1 MALQI
6 FGPAAVVSVLNRA
19 FTNTSP
25 SNAVFNNQL
34 TQAGTTPASQYAF
47 AESFGATFAV
57 GKTAAELS
65 KLVMDNMGL
74 DNQLLADAL
83 TDYITVHGTNKIG
96 IIAYQLGTLLS
107 PLENDA
113 TYGAAAKAWNA
124 EVTASYEYS
133 ADPSNTV
140 PSTGDV
146 NGNEAGK
153 NFVLTVGQDV
163 RTGTSG
169 ADFFR
174 GVAGVQVGN
183 QDQTTLNSSDIL
195 DGGFGQDALIVNLTG
210 PLYQG
215 GARIKNIETLQL
227 GTNGTAAFDYN
238 INAGQNE
245 ITGVTTIVADQINAT
260 ESLTL
265 RNIVRDAADTDLPTI
280 SWVNDST
287 AINGMAGTVNVNYRA
302 ASVSGTAD
310 EQAVSLTNV
319 RAGALNIAGGVETI
333 KLTSA
338 GTATNSVNAIDSITG
353 VTSTLEKVFITAD
366 AQLGGARKISTTAG
380 TIGMEVDQAP
390 ANGNTEHVSNVAMG
404 ARVTLVDATGSTAG
418 VNVAFTDGATAV
430 NNTFIGGEG
439 NDTAVFLGGNDKF
452 EGGKGDDTVVF
463 RQTNT
468 SSNGTFFNNSDS
480 VDGGEGKDTILVD
493 YAKDSGA
500 NNVHVNGVTLQTS
513 EWLNSKG
520 VDVLDIRS
528 TNARV
533 QLDDSFVGRADAGSF
548 EVVTNK
554 IVQNDSTTS
563 VADEMNSR
571 TQIDLTTVGANRAV
585 KVTGGEGRETVIVTD
600 ALNGVQTISGGNGFD
615 VLVVQ
620 NGATL
625 TGQDLANVS
634 GINTFNLVKTGAAP
648 QTFNVDL
655 TAAFLTAAID
665 PNAGAG
671 VSKNV
676 QNAFRVVTDVND
688 ARGNVA
694 LNGVQL
700 IGTGDVVNVT
710 IDTTGLTTA
719 GAVNLNDLLA
729 TAAAVNVTNAT
740 GTALLT
746 KVAGVGGAIT
756 VNGAVAGNIFNGAV
770 AAENAAYGDMTAN
783 SVAGV
788 GTPLASGAN
797 SVGGGGG
804 AGAAGNTFT
813 LTAGTDIITTTS
825 STLVLAPTTYFGS
838 GNDVVTSDAGRTDNG
853 DILVDGSTTDADVL
867 NATLTAAYT
876 PANITNI
883 ETLNYTLLADS
894 AMNMA
899 GATGYNTI
907 GLTGSGTR
915 AATITNLL
923 EGKTINANSSNMT
936 ISMSTLAA
944 STTNAATVNLNGVTG
959 VTLSNGV
966 NDIDVLTLAGGT
978 NTNSITIGSDFSA
991 AADQITVTGTGA
1003 LTVNATEAIATG
1015 IKIAGTTPTTFTL
1028 GVDDSANN
1036 NGIAL
1041 VLTNVTGLDAMTIS
1055 DGAASGTFATTNQ
1068 ATGVTTTF
1076 ASEMGALTIDGTNA
1090 LTDTATF
1097 VTGGTSTTDRVGNI
1111 TTTDMATVTLNLG
1124 THTAATDT
1132 EALTIDMGNVAG
1144 TQSLIFGASNAAVTL
1159 TVTNADV
1166 INASALTNAAATTA
1180 FTIGTNNSAS
1190 AMSITGS
1197 ATNINSIVG
1206 SAQADIIVGG
1216 ALNDTITG
1224 AGGVDAITLGT
1235 GSDTVMIGANLIGA
1249 TAAAADSVTG
1259 FTFGATASGGDII
1272 SLSVTQNG
1280 AVAAVDRITNGG
1292 DNAVAAGAAV
1302 VQVVSGAATVAAAT
1316 NVIALSGTFADE
1328 ATMVTA
1334 INTGGSRAL
1343 TVQTADPTN
1352 NVDYAILWSNG
1363 TNSFLTIVNDP
1374 DAAGTA
1380 AVLGATAVATV
1391 VTLVGVTDVST
1402 ALAANFVFTA

>member
-1 MALQI
+1 MAQQV

-34 TQAGTTPASQYAF
+34 AQAGTTEASQYAF

-65 KLVMDNMGL
+65 ALVMANMGL

-140 PSTGDV
+140 PSTSDV

-153 NFVLTVGQDV
+153 NFVLTTNQDV

-174 GVAGVQVGN
+174 GVAGNAFGN

-195 DGGFGQDALIVNLTG
+195 DGAGGNDVLILNLTN
-210 PLYQG
+210 LANYQG

-260 ESLTL
+260 ELLTL
-265 RNIVRDAADTDLPTI
+265 RNIVRDTATTDLPTI

-287 AINGMAGTVNVNYRA
+287 AINGMAGIVNVNYRA

-353 VTSTLEKVFITAD
+353 ATSTLEKVFITAD

-380 TIGMEVDQAP
+380 TSGMEVDQAP

-468 SSNGTFFNNSDS
+468 SSNGIFFNNSDS
-480 VDGGEGKDTILVD
+480 IDGGEGKDTILID
-493 YAKDSGA
+493 YAKDSA
-500 NNVHVNGVTLQTS
+500 STLAQVTIQTS

-528 TNARV
+528 TNTRV
-533 QLDDSFVGRADAGSF
+533 QLDDSFVGRADVGSF

-563 VADEMNSR
+563 VADEANSR

-585 KVTGGEGRETVIVTD
+585 KVTGGEGRETVIVSD
-600 ALNGVQTISGGNGFD
+600 ALNGLQTISGGNGFD

-665 PNAGAG
+665 SNAVAG
-671 VSKNV
+671 TNKNV
-676 QNAFRVVTDVND
+676 ANAFRVVTDTRD
-688 ARGNVA
+688 ASNTA
-694 LNGVQL
+694 INGIQV
-700 IGTGDVVNVT
+700 IGAGDVVNVT

-719 GAVNLNDLLA
+719 GAVNLNDLIASGANLTVRNTSGTVLLA
-729 TAAAVNVTNAT
+729 AN
-740 GTALLT
+740 
-746 KVAGVGGAIT
+746 
-756 VNGAVAGNIFNGAV
+756 NGAVTTAGTGVFAGATS
-770 AAENAAYGDMTAN
+770 ANDLAYTTTQA
-783 SVAGV
+783 AGV
-788 GTPLASGAN
+788 GTPLASGQA
-797 SVGGGGG
+797 SVGGGAGT
-804 AGAAGNTFT
+804 GAAGNTFT
-813 LTAGTDIITTTS
+813 LTGSPILTTA
-825 STLVLAPTTYFGS
+825 LAT
-838 GNDVVTSDAGRTDNG
+838 
-853 DILVDGSTTDADVL
+853 
-867 NATLTAAYT
+867 NATLTSGTGPALSAGADTINTVNLLAAGSVIQDAT
-876 PANITNI
+876 AGDGDV
-883 ETLNYTLLADS
+883 LNYTS
-894 AMNMA
+894 NG
-899 GATGYNTI
+899 GAVVSPVIQGIETINFTGYGAGTGLNLVSSTGNTTLNVSGTNATI
-907 GLTGSGTR
+907 QGLANGRTVNLTSTFTGALVTGLVADTGTDSITIALNGQGTGSSVSVVDPTTGANTVETVTLNVAANSSLSGGLTLDGTTTLNIQGAGNLTLGAIAGFV
-915 AATITNLL
+915 AATNQ
-923 EGKTINANSSNMT
+923 TINA
-936 ISMSTLAA
+936 STM
-944 STTNAATVNLNGVTG
+944 
-959 VTLSNGV
+959 
-966 NDIDVLTLAGGT
+966 
-978 NTNSITIGSDFSA
+978 
-991 AADQITVTGTGA
+991 TGA
-1003 LTVNATEAIATG
+1003 LTYTAVANDTVNAGFGNDVLSVAANVVSSLNG
-1015 IKIAGTTPTTFTL
+1015 NNG
-1028 GVDDSANN
+1028 DDSF
-1036 NGIAL
+1036 
-1041 VLTNVTGLDAMTIS
+1041 TVTG
-1055 DGAASGTFATTNQ
+1055 
-1068 ATGVTTTF
+1068 
-1076 ASEMGALTIDGTNA
+1076 GALTANNSIAGGAGT
-1090 LTDTATF
+1090 D
-1097 VTGGTSTTDRVGNI
+1097 
-1111 TTTDMATVTLNLG
+1111 TLNL
-1124 THTAATDT
+1124 
-1132 EALTIDMGNVAG
+1132 V
-1144 TQSLIFGASNAAVTL
+1144 SLANAAHQFTNVSGIESIVVTQGAVGAGPTTL
-1159 TVTNADV
+1159 TLGNTTADSTLT
-1166 INASALTNAAATTA
+1166 INASALTTAGYTLSTGTGAYAANTNTTQTANVYKMNVTGGANADYLAGGQLADTLTGGAGADTIAGGRGADVIDVGASTTTNDRIWLNAGAGATGGDSGVFAAPATNTISTA
-1180 FTIGTNNSAS
+1180 AFDVITGMGVGDTIQLNSAS
-1190 AMSITGS
+1190 YTGNAGGLAGLIANGVAVANTLVGLAVADNSIMQVRGTYDATTNTFVGS
-1197 ATNINSIVG
+1197 ATGADTMMVLDTDATVGTTAYEGVVLVGYVAASVTSI
-1206 SAQADIIVGG
+1206 GG
-1216 ALNDTITG
+1216 N
-1224 AGGVDAITLGT
+1224 AGLITL
-1235 GSDTVMIGANLIGA
+1235 A
-1249 TAAAADSVTG
+1249 
-1259 FTFGATASGGDII
+1259 
-1272 SLSVTQNG
+1272 
-1280 AVAAVDRITNGG
+1280 
-1292 DNAVAAGAAV
+1292 
-1302 VQVVSGAATVAAAT
+1302 
-1316 NVIALSGTFADE
+1316 
-1328 ATMVTA
+1328 
-1334 INTGGSRAL
+1334 
-1343 TVQTADPTN
+1343 
-1352 NVDYAILWSNG
+1352 
-1363 TNSFLTIVNDP
+1363 
-1374 DAAGTA
+1374 
-1380 AVLGATAVATV
+1380 
-1391 VTLVGVTDVST
+1391 
-1402 ALAANFVFTA
+1402 